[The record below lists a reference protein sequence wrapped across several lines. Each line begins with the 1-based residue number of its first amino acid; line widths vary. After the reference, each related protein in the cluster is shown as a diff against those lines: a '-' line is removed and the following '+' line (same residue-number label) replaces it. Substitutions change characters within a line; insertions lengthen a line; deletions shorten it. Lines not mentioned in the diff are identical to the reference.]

1 MKRSKGLIL
10 LLLIYSTVFIIL
22 DLINDSDFN
31 IVREFYFL
39 FIIFWVFFSFFFA
52 VRNSSIAS
60 VLSIAKSVGLFSI
73 SIAVTFLLNYFR
85 VLLASHYNVKLY
97 ENKTQSV
104 IDIISIYIQFSF
116 YSIGYYFFIRMLDRQ
131 KKVRFVEKS
140 KMETENL
147 KLEAENRVLQ
157 LQEEKVMLQTQLLES
172 EINFLRAQIN
182 PHFLFN
188 CLNFFY
194 SEMLDT
200 QPKVADGIIT
210 LSEIM
215 RYSLQDFSK
224 TGGLANL
231 QQELE
236 HIQNVIKIHKMRFA
250 NNLFINLGVDGNPEN
265 IQVAPMVLITLVE
278 NIFKHGDLHDAKK
291 SASIICSIDQK
302 KNMIHFSTS
311 NKRKLGSTSI
321 AAASGMGLDNI
332 RKRMFQLYRDKFSL
346 KAVIEADQF
355 MVVLEIPYHPKGQ
368 LGIQY
373 STLLNYTI

>member
-1 MKRSKGLIL
+1 
-10 LLLIYSTVFIIL
+10 
-22 DLINDSDFN
+22 
-31 IVREFYFL
+31 
-39 FIIFWVFFSFFFA
+39 
-52 VRNSSIAS
+52 
-60 VLSIAKSVGLFSI
+60 
-73 SIAVTFLLNYFR
+73 
-85 VLLASHYNVKLY
+85 
-97 ENKTQSV
+97 
-104 IDIISIYIQFSF
+104 
-116 YSIGYYFFIRMLDRQ
+116 
-131 KKVRFVEKS
+131 
-140 KMETENL
+140 METENL

-250 NNLFINLGVDGNPEN
+250 NNLFINLEVDGNPEN
-265 IQVAPMVLITLVE
+265 IQIAPMVLITLVE

-291 SASIICSIDQK
+291 PASIICSIDQK
-302 KNMIHFSTS
+302 KI
-311 NKRKLGSTSI
+311 
-321 AAASGMGLDNI
+321 
-332 RKRMFQLYRDKFSL
+332 
-346 KAVIEADQF
+346 
-355 MVVLEIPYHPKGQ
+355 
-368 LGIQY
+368 
-373 STLLNYTI
+373 